1 MVLPCCLHS
10 SLLTVSSPHKRFKRL
25 VAEII
30 FVCFIKSIIYT
41 NTFTEFMVRLESS
54 PMILFLYVNITFK
67 MSLSKRK
74 HKSLSED

>member
-1 MVLPCCLHS
+1 MV
-10 SLLTVSSPHKRFKRL
+10 
-25 VAEII
+25 EII
-30 FVCFIKSIIYT
+30 FVCFIKSIIYK

-74 HKSLSED
+74 HKSFSED